1 MLQLAVWTALAEKG
15 LGASLQ
21 LTQHRLSD
29 LPGLLHQSPL
39 LRLLPVTCLT
49 ALPSRQRRLD
59 PLRVT
64 FPKGSTLNRSKK
76 R

>member
-1 MLQLAVWTALAEKG
+1 MLSRHLQLSQHRWPIPH
-15 LGASLQ
+15 LQ
-21 LTQHRLSD
+21 VTRHRLSD

-64 FPKGSTLNRSKK
+64 FPKDSTLNRSKK